1 MTKILVTGATGF
13 VGSALTAN
21 LLAADKRVV
30 ALSRNDPT
38 GQRTRT
44 AIEKAAAGFGI
55 TLGPVHWSRLSTVEV
70 DFRALDQ
77 TLSPQVFEGVTVVWN
92 VAAEMTYAIKKILD
106 SVSQNVIASSMLYK
120 LASQHARDC
129 RRFYHVST
137 AYAAGFGK
145 DEAREEVNFT
155 PGLVN
160 SYQLSKWVA
169 EVALLHSQNDR
180 GLPLTIF
187 RPSIVIGHEQTGW
200 STGVSFGAFL
210 LAAAVL
216 YGKQAGASHLAFD
229 LHPDGMPNLVCV
241 DTVIRRAMALTNIE
255 GPSRRPAEIFH
266 CVNDHST
273 TLADLVGTIADTVG
287 VPVSFGPP
295 VCETDHQINAVF
307 ERNKQFANGRWT
319 FHTER
324 IEQVLGDAYG
334 PVAMNREII
343 GRSMSHYLAHQA
355 AEAKAKAEE
364 RSNAA

>member
-13 VGSALTAN
+13 LGSALVAN
-21 LLAADKRVV
+21 LLAEDCRVV
-30 ALSRNDPT
+30 ALSRNDPS

-44 AIEKAAAGFGI
+44 AVEKAAAGFGC
-55 TLGPVHWSRLSTVEV
+55 TLGPIHWSRLTIVEV

-77 TLSPQVFEGVTVVWN
+77 TLSPEVFEGVTAVWN
-92 VAAEMTYAIKKILD
+92 AAAEMSYGIKKILD
-106 SVSQNVIASSMLYK
+106 SVNQNVIASGMLYK
-120 LASQHARDC
+120 LAAQHAHDC

-145 DEAREEVNFT
+145 DDALEEVNFT

-169 EVALLHSQNDR
+169 EVALLHSQAQR

-187 RPSIVIGHEQTGW
+187 RPSIVIGHERTGW
-200 STGVSFGAFL
+200 STGVSFGAYL
-210 LAAAVL
+210 LTAAVL
-216 YGKQAGASHLAFD
+216 YGKQAGAAHLAFD
-229 LHPDGMPNLVCV
+229 LEPDGLPNLVCI
-241 DTVIRRAMALTNIE
+241 DTVVRRALALTRIE
-255 GPSRRPAEIFH
+255 GPIRRPAEIFH
-266 CVNDHST
+266 CVSDRPT
-273 TLADLVGTIADTVG
+273 TVAELLETIADTVG

-307 ERNKQFANGRWT
+307 ERNKAFANGHWR

-324 IEQVLGDAYG
+324 LEEVLGEVYG
-334 PVAMNREII
+334 PVGITREII
-343 GRSMSHYLAHQA
+343 RRSMSHYLAHQA